1 MNNDPRPEYQA
12 DNAAQAQP
20 NSQDPAVH
28 NNAPNYGS
36 FGTAEGAAQAAAQRN
51 ASAQNDGSNDN
62 PDEFSEFRGKN
73 ASATEQYC
81 LPGAIADPNLQR
93 GHVEQ
98 NQHPEAIAA
107 AEGGSDAE
115 ERAAYALD
123 DPRYAGGDVFDLK
136 DEQTGF

>member
-1 MNNDPRPEYQA
+1 MENTPQPAPTDAQPAAEPAAHDGTPHYGDFGHPADPTAPRHYQA
-12 DNAAQAQP
+12 P
-20 NSQDPAVH
+20 
-28 NNAPNYGS
+28 
-36 FGTAEGAAQAAAQRN
+36 T
-51 ASAQNDGSNDN
+51 NDCSNDN

>member
-1 MNNDPRPEYQA
+1 MENTPQPAPTDAQPAAEPAAHDGTPHYGDFGHPADPTAPRHYQA
-12 DNAAQAQP
+12 L
-20 NSQDPAVH
+20 
-28 NNAPNYGS
+28 
-36 FGTAEGAAQAAAQRN
+36 T
-51 ASAQNDGSNDN
+51 NDGSNDN